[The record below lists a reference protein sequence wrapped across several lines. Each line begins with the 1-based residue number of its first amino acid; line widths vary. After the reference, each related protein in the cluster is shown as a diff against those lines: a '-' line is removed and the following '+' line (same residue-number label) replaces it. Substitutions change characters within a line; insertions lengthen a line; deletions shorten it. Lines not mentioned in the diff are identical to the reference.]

1 MVGYRQRNRIAKT
14 PTGNR
19 KGSRV
24 TEATGSLFSCP
35 HSEIKATGRKDFRYC
50 STAHRRTGR
59 ESGRTISKRVS
70 NCERSM
76 KSDWKSPQNR
86 TDIVKHN
93 HRLQAERNT
102 MDFSSYYYYIPLNFY
117 ETPEMTLID
126 HEPNGDSATV
136 LVLALA
142 KIHTRA
148 VTKNDDGTF
157 TIVTDD
163 GTFTDTEVM
172 EMLSSFGYRA
182 NHAKYTHALAVV
194 ARFPPFDHLAYSEA
208 ERDKKT
214 PEVYR

>member
-1 MVGYRQRNRIAKT
+1 
-14 PTGNR
+14 
-19 KGSRV
+19 
-24 TEATGSLFSCP
+24 
-35 HSEIKATGRKDFRYC
+35 
-50 STAHRRTGR
+50 
-59 ESGRTISKRVS
+59 
-70 NCERSM
+70 
-76 KSDWKSPQNR
+76 
-86 TDIVKHN
+86 
-93 HRLQAERNT
+93 

-142 KIHTRA
+142 KIHTRT

-172 EMLSSFGYRA
+172 DMLSSFGYRA

-194 ARFPPFDHLAYSEA
+194 ARFHPSTTSPTPKPNAIRRARRCTDEA
-208 ERDKKT
+208 PRS
-214 PEVYR
+214 VAQGLQ

>member
-1 MVGYRQRNRIAKT
+1 
-14 PTGNR
+14 
-19 KGSRV
+19 
-24 TEATGSLFSCP
+24 
-35 HSEIKATGRKDFRYC
+35 
-50 STAHRRTGR
+50 
-59 ESGRTISKRVS
+59 
-70 NCERSM
+70 
-76 KSDWKSPQNR
+76 
-86 TDIVKHN
+86 
-93 HRLQAERNT
+93 

-142 KIHTRA
+142 KIHTRT

-182 NHAKYTHALAVV
+182 PEPVTNAPTAPIHGARIGYRPPATAMQNALIEEIMPA
-194 ARFPPFDHLAYSEA
+194 
-208 ERDKKT
+208 
-214 PEVYR
+214 

>member
-1 MVGYRQRNRIAKT
+1 
-14 PTGNR
+14 
-19 KGSRV
+19 
-24 TEATGSLFSCP
+24 
-35 HSEIKATGRKDFRYC
+35 
-50 STAHRRTGR
+50 
-59 ESGRTISKRVS
+59 
-70 NCERSM
+70 
-76 KSDWKSPQNR
+76 
-86 TDIVKHN
+86 
-93 HRLQAERNT
+93 

-142 KIHTRA
+142 KIHTRT
-148 VTKNDDGTF
+148 VTKN
-157 TIVTDD
+157 DD

-172 EMLSSFGYRA
+172 DMLSSFGYRA
-182 NHAKYTHALAVV
+182 NHVKYTHALAVV

>member
-1 MVGYRQRNRIAKT
+1 
-14 PTGNR
+14 
-19 KGSRV
+19 
-24 TEATGSLFSCP
+24 
-35 HSEIKATGRKDFRYC
+35 
-50 STAHRRTGR
+50 
-59 ESGRTISKRVS
+59 
-70 NCERSM
+70 
-76 KSDWKSPQNR
+76 
-86 TDIVKHN
+86 
-93 HRLQAERNT
+93 

-142 KIHTRA
+142 KIHTRT
-148 VTKNDDGTF
+148 VTKN
-157 TIVTDD
+157 DD

-172 EMLSSFGYRA
+172 DMLSSFGYRA

-194 ARFPPFDHLAYSEA
+194 ARFPPFDQLAYSEA

>member
-1 MVGYRQRNRIAKT
+1 
-14 PTGNR
+14 
-19 KGSRV
+19 
-24 TEATGSLFSCP
+24 
-35 HSEIKATGRKDFRYC
+35 
-50 STAHRRTGR
+50 
-59 ESGRTISKRVS
+59 
-70 NCERSM
+70 
-76 KSDWKSPQNR
+76 
-86 TDIVKHN
+86 
-93 HRLQAERNT
+93 

-117 ETPEMTLID
+117 ETP
-126 HEPNGDSATV
+126 
-136 LVLALA
+136 
-142 KIHTRA
+142 
-148 VTKNDDGTF
+148 GTF

>member
-1 MVGYRQRNRIAKT
+1 
-14 PTGNR
+14 
-19 KGSRV
+19 
-24 TEATGSLFSCP
+24 
-35 HSEIKATGRKDFRYC
+35 
-50 STAHRRTGR
+50 
-59 ESGRTISKRVS
+59 
-70 NCERSM
+70 
-76 KSDWKSPQNR
+76 
-86 TDIVKHN
+86 
-93 HRLQAERNT
+93 

-142 KIHTRA
+142 KIHTRT

-157 TIVTDD
+157 TDI
-163 GTFTDTEVM
+163 EVM

-214 PEVYR
+214 PEVYQ

>member
-1 MVGYRQRNRIAKT
+1 
-14 PTGNR
+14 
-19 KGSRV
+19 
-24 TEATGSLFSCP
+24 
-35 HSEIKATGRKDFRYC
+35 
-50 STAHRRTGR
+50 
-59 ESGRTISKRVS
+59 
-70 NCERSM
+70 
-76 KSDWKSPQNR
+76 
-86 TDIVKHN
+86 
-93 HRLQAERNT
+93 

-136 LVLALA
+136 LILALA
-142 KIHTRA
+142 KIHTRT
-148 VTKNDDGTF
+148 VTKN
-157 TIVTDD
+157 DD

-172 EMLSSFGYRA
+172 DMLSSFGYRA

>member
-1 MVGYRQRNRIAKT
+1 
-14 PTGNR
+14 
-19 KGSRV
+19 
-24 TEATGSLFSCP
+24 
-35 HSEIKATGRKDFRYC
+35 
-50 STAHRRTGR
+50 
-59 ESGRTISKRVS
+59 
-70 NCERSM
+70 
-76 KSDWKSPQNR
+76 
-86 TDIVKHN
+86 
-93 HRLQAERNT
+93 

-142 KIHTRA
+142 KIHTRT

-157 TIVTDD
+157 TDI
-163 GTFTDTEVM
+163 EVM
-172 EMLSSFGYRA
+172 DMLSSFGYRA

>member
-1 MVGYRQRNRIAKT
+1 
-14 PTGNR
+14 
-19 KGSRV
+19 
-24 TEATGSLFSCP
+24 
-35 HSEIKATGRKDFRYC
+35 
-50 STAHRRTGR
+50 
-59 ESGRTISKRVS
+59 
-70 NCERSM
+70 
-76 KSDWKSPQNR
+76 
-86 TDIVKHN
+86 
-93 HRLQAERNT
+93 

-142 KIHTRA
+142 KIHTRT
-148 VTKNDDGTF
+148 VTKNDDGM
-157 TIVTDD
+157 
-163 GTFTDTEVM
+163 FTDTEVM
-172 EMLSSFGYRA
+172 DMLSSFGYRA

>member
-1 MVGYRQRNRIAKT
+1 
-14 PTGNR
+14 
-19 KGSRV
+19 
-24 TEATGSLFSCP
+24 
-35 HSEIKATGRKDFRYC
+35 
-50 STAHRRTGR
+50 
-59 ESGRTISKRVS
+59 
-70 NCERSM
+70 
-76 KSDWKSPQNR
+76 
-86 TDIVKHN
+86 
-93 HRLQAERNT
+93 

-126 HEPNGDSATV
+126 HEPNGDSVTV

-142 KIHTRA
+142 KIHTRT
-148 VTKNDDGTF
+148 VTKN
-157 TIVTDD
+157 DD

>member
-1 MVGYRQRNRIAKT
+1 
-14 PTGNR
+14 
-19 KGSRV
+19 
-24 TEATGSLFSCP
+24 
-35 HSEIKATGRKDFRYC
+35 
-50 STAHRRTGR
+50 
-59 ESGRTISKRVS
+59 
-70 NCERSM
+70 
-76 KSDWKSPQNR
+76 
-86 TDIVKHN
+86 
-93 HRLQAERNT
+93 

-142 KIHTRA
+142 KIHTRT

-157 TIVTDD
+157 TDI
-163 GTFTDTEVM
+163 EVM
-172 EMLSSFGYRA
+172 DMLSSFGYRA

-214 PEVYR
+214 PEVHR

>member
-1 MVGYRQRNRIAKT
+1 
-14 PTGNR
+14 
-19 KGSRV
+19 
-24 TEATGSLFSCP
+24 
-35 HSEIKATGRKDFRYC
+35 
-50 STAHRRTGR
+50 
-59 ESGRTISKRVS
+59 
-70 NCERSM
+70 
-76 KSDWKSPQNR
+76 
-86 TDIVKHN
+86 
-93 HRLQAERNT
+93 

-142 KIHTRA
+142 KIHTRT
-148 VTKNDDGTF
+148 VTEN
-157 TIVTDD
+157 DD

-172 EMLSSFGYRA
+172 DMLSSFGYRA

-214 PEVYR
+214 PEVYQ